1 MATLGNKKRIVVKKS
16 DLNKAIVSKNAS
28 LKASNANLE
37 KRLKAKELEIK
48 DAQSKL
54 NDINDD
60 YRKFYDEN
68 DKLMIDLTTEVMSI
82 QEDNLNRGGS
92 KDDSN
97 R

>member
-1 MATLGNKKRIVVKKS
+1 MLTKVWT
-16 DLNKAIVSKNAS
+16 LNKLLKLPRISRNGETS
-28 LKASNANLE
+28 LLGLWIKAN
-37 KRLKAKELEIK
+37 
-48 DAQSKL
+48 
-54 NDINDD
+54 
-60 YRKFYDEN
+60 DEN